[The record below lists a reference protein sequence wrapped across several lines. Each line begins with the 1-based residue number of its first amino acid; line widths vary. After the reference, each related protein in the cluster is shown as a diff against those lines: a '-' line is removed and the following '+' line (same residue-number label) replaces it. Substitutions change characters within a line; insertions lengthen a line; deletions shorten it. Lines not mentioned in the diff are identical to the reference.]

1 MAVSACS
8 FERGGVLIAC
18 ASPSLRV
25 QLATRHLD
33 EEPVVLAA
41 GPGGLLHH
49 LRRAL
54 AGRAL
59 LPKRVVVGADERRAL
74 EQSGLMGS
82 LDEAGVR
89 VVDAWV
95 PRVVA
100 A

>member
-1 MAVSACS
+1 MADSACS

-25 QLATRHLD
+25 QLAARHLD
-33 EEPVVLAA
+33 AEPVVLAA
-41 GPGGLLHH
+41 GPSGLLHH

-59 LPKRVVVGADERRAL
+59 LPELVVVGGDERRAL
-74 EQSGLMGS
+74 EGSGLLAS
-82 LDEAGVR
+82 LEEAGVR
-89 VVDAWV
+89 VVDAWA
-95 PRVVA
+95 PKVA